1 MSAPST
7 PPTDDELD
15 DRQGPSAPPGR
26 APIDPPPT
34 DWTLWPFEASS
45 QPPWVVGLGITAV
58 VFVVSIG
65 FRVLSG
71 LDGHGPGDAL
81 INPYFWTEGLNSV
94 LIGYFATAHAM
105 QRRGVLRDLTRLQ
118 PVLIG
123 STAQHRERLRKIL
136 CVRPRALL
144 IAGIVVGCALG
155 VLPAVDD
162 SYWLERPDLTHP
174 FMVFLVLRNFVVG
187 WIGGHAALTE
197 VHVTRA
203 YARLGEHEPDL
214 DLIALSRLS
223 AFARKGQRGAISW
236 LVASSLISLFWFG
249 PTSISSS
256 ATFPVSNGFIVLVI
270 LVLVTLVFSQP
281 IYGAHRGIRRA
292 KEAELGRLRDELGLL
307 RAGERETPGDLLRN
321 TRIAATAALL
331 PTIANVRE
339 WPVDAPVLLRFGLF
353 ALLGLASWF
362 GSAIVERLLDTAM
375 G

>member
-7 PPTDDELD
+7 PPTDDEID
-15 DRQGPSAPPGR
+15 DGQDPSAPTGR
-26 APIDPPPT
+26 APVDPPLT

-58 VFVVSIG
+58 VFVVSIC
-65 FRVLSG
+65 FRVLRGMDSY
-71 LDGHGPGDAL
+71 GPGDAL

-94 LIGYFATAHAM
+94 IIGYVATAHAI

-123 STAQHRERLRKIL
+123 SAAQHRERVRKIL

-144 IAGIVVGCALG
+144 VAGIVCGCAIG
-155 VLPAVDD
+155 VLPAIDD

-203 YARLGEHEPDL
+203 YARLGEHELDVDLL
-214 DLIALSRLS
+214 DLSPLS
-223 AFARKGQRGAISW
+223 AFARKGQRGAICW
-236 LVASSLISLFWFG
+236 LVASSLVSLFWFG
-249 PTSISSS
+249 PTSNS
-256 ATFPVSNGFIVLVI
+256 SNGFIVLVI
-270 LVLVTLVFSQP
+270 LVLVTLVFVQP

-292 KEAELGRLRDELGLL
+292 KEAELGALRDELGLL
-307 RAGERETPGDLLRN
+307 RAGERETPGDLLRA
-321 TRIAATAALL
+321 TRIAAAAALL
-331 PTIANVRE
+331 TTIENVRE
-339 WPVDAPVLLRFGLF
+339 WPVDAPILLRFGLF

>member
-15 DRQGPSAPPGR
+15 DGQGPSAPPGR
-26 APIDPPPT
+26 APVDPPLT

-45 QPPWVVGLGITAV
+45 RPPWLVGLGITAV

-71 LDGHGPGDAL
+71 LPGHGPGDAL

-144 IAGIVVGCALG
+144 IAGIVVGCAVG

-187 WIGGHAALTE
+187 WIGGHAVITE

-203 YARLGEHEPDL
+203 YARLGEHELDL
-214 DLIALSRLS
+214 DLLDLSPLS
-223 AFARKGQRGAISW
+223 VFARKGQRGAISW

-249 PTSISSS
+249 PTSTS
-256 ATFPVSNGFIVLVI
+256 SNGFIVLFI

-292 KEAELGRLRDELGLL
+292 KEAELGALRDELGLL

-331 PTIANVRE
+331 TTIENVRE